1 MSTVQILYTVK
12 HLITKLR
19 LWHWWVCF
27 RRRRLSAYECT
38 RRKEDK
44 TLITMYLSSDQ
55 KEENV
60 SFWKA
65 TSLLQAWFVG
75 LFVALRPS
83 TYLAFMMWKEKLSG
97 TTQIKTHCH
106 FHVPQTTITNR
117 KYSQWKQPRNSF
129 YAQTRRRWFFF
140 FVILLY
146 RSHHVDSARHSRV
159 QQQTSRADKTN
170 VKQINKALKRA
181 AGICTALT
189 FKILWFGNDNSC
201 CSEDEK

>member
-27 RRRRLSAYECT
+27 RRRRRLSAYKCIWKIH
-38 RRKEDK
+38 RDQGFV
-44 TLITMYLSSDQ
+44 LLPSNHQ

-65 TSLLQAWFVG
+65 TSLLLAWFVG

-83 TYLAFMMWKEKLSG
+83 TYLAFMMWKEKWSE

-106 FHVPQTTITNR
+106 FHVPQTTKTNR

-129 YAQTRRRWFFF
+129 YVSMAVMDLTFFF
-140 FVILLY
+140 FLLFCFTGHIMLTP
-146 RSHHVDSARHSRV
+146 RDTHESNNKPASR
-159 QQQTSRADKTN
+159 Q
-170 VKQINKALKRA
+170 NKCNANK
-181 AGICTALT
+181 
-189 FKILWFGNDNSC
+189 
-201 CSEDEK
+201 